1 MGHAL
6 FGFLVDSPQLLLMMS
21 IGTLLGITVGAMPGL
36 TGAMLIALSL
46 PLTFSMDGETA
57 MVLLVSMYVGSV
69 SGGLVTAT
77 LLKIPGTPASMMTT
91 LDGYPMAQ
99 RGEANRALGLGVFA
113 SLIGGGV
120 GWLFLLLV
128 SAPLAKL
135 SVQLG
140 PFEYFSLVLVA
151 LVLIASVSG
160 ESLAKGIFS
169 GALGL
174 LLAIPGVNPANG
186 QPRWTGGIAELEDGF
201 KLLPVLIGLF
211 AMSQVF
217 AEARKPKEQTQDT
230 SISAAGST
238 LAGIR
243 AGVVHWVNLVRSS
256 VLGTLVGILPG
267 VGANIGSVIA
277 YSTAK
282 SLSKEPEKFGSGSE
296 EGIIASEAANNASVG
311 GALIPLFAMGIPGS
325 VIDAILLGALTIHGL
340 QPGPLLIEQNPTLFQ
355 TLLIA
360 VLFSNI
366 LMFAAMAGSA
376 KYLVKLSK
384 LPSAILL
391 PAIVTLCVLGSFAL
405 ANRMFDVWVM
415 LAMGGLGIL
424 MNRLALPL
432 APFVIGFVLAPIAE
446 TRLTEGLMQ
455 SGGSWLP
462 IITRPLSALLLV
474 TAVCVLAFGL
484 RQHFRQHSH
493 SAT

>member
-1 MGHAL
+1 MVQA
-6 FGFLVDSPQLLLMMS
+6 FQAFFLDSPQLMLMMAV
-21 IGTLLGITVGAMPGL
+21 GTLLGITVGAMPGL

-46 PLTFSMDGETA
+46 PLTFSMNGETA

-99 RGEANRALGLGVFA
+99 KGEANRALGLGVFA
-113 SLIGGGV
+113 SLVGGIV

-135 SVQLG
+135 SLQLG

-160 ESLAKGIFS
+160 KSLSKGVFS

-174 LLAIPGVNPANG
+174 LLAVPGTNPANG

-217 AEARKPKEQTQDT
+217 AEARKPKGKKGENAIEATGSSFEGILAALTQ
-230 SISAAGST
+230 
-238 LAGIR
+238 GI
-243 AGVVHWVNLVRSS
+243 NLIRSS

-282 SLSKEPEKFGSGSE
+282 SFSKKPETFGSGSE
-296 EGIIASEAANNASVG
+296 EGIVASEAANNASVG

-360 VLFSNI
+360 VLLSNI
-366 LMFAAMAGSA
+366 LMFAAMAGTA
-376 KYLVKLSK
+376 KYLVRLAK
-384 LPSAILL
+384 LPASILL
-391 PAIVTLCVLGSFAL
+391 PTIITLCVLGSFAL

-424 MNRLALPL
+424 MNRLRLPL

-462 IITRPLSALLLV
+462 IITRPVSASLLV
-474 TAVCVLAFGL
+474 VAGCVLAFGL
-484 RQHFRQHSH
+484 RQHFQQNSKLP
-493 SAT
+493 T